1 MDVLLKE
8 RPTASSYVDVAIETD
23 LTDDEIALIEEGMR
37 EYDRDP
43 SSFVPLGSV
52 K

>member
-1 MDVLLKE
+1 MD
-8 RPTASSYVDVAIETD
+8 AAIETD
-23 LTDDEIALIEEGMR
+23 LTDEEIALIEEGMK

-52 K
+52 KYVGVNKSNL